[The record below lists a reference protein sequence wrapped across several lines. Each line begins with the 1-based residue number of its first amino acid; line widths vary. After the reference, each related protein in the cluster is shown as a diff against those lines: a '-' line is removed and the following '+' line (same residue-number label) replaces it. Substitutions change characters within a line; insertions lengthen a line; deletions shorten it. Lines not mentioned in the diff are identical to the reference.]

1 MSQRKS
7 SQHTLSQKPEQ
18 SPRFLVGID
27 LGTTN
32 TVVAYTD
39 LSSGLD
45 QTQPGIFEIEQLVA
59 PGEVARKPLLPCFRY
74 HPAKGELAPR
84 DMLLPWSATE
94 LPGELPQLVI
104 GAWARELGSRVEGRL
119 VTSAKSWLS
128 HPQVDRSAS
137 ILPWAAAEGIDRV
150 SPVLAS
156 ASYLNYVKQAWNHE
170 HPGDPLEAQEL
181 VVTVPASFDEAARA
195 LTVAAADLAGLSYFF
210 TVCPAP

>member
-45 QTQPGIFEIEQLVA
+45 QIQPGIFEIEQLVA

-74 HPAKGELAPR
+74 HPAKGELYR
-84 DMLLPWSATE
+84 CN
-94 LPGELPQLVI
+94 G
-104 GAWARELGSRVEGRL
+104 LGM
-119 VTSAKSWLS
+119 
-128 HPQVDRSAS
+128 
-137 ILPWAAAEGIDRV
+137 
-150 SPVLAS
+150 
-156 ASYLNYVKQAWNHE
+156 
-170 HPGDPLEAQEL
+170 EA
-181 VVTVPASFDEAARA
+181 
-195 LTVAAADLAGLSYFF
+195 Y
-210 TVCPAP
+210 